1 MTTAPGRVASPSV
14 STRGIAYHETLAAG
28 WTQRYAGGGFKRRAD
43 FFIEAVLPKALVG
56 GDWIDVGCGSGF
68 FSRVL
73 AERGAK
79 VVGFDGSPAMIE
91 AARATATAKGTTE
104 APRYDVMAI
113 EDLAAVKGSFDG
125 AICLSVIEYV
135 ENPRAAI
142 AAIAGLVK
150 PGGRLLLSA
159 PNRHSS
165 LRRLQRMLRGAA
177 AAVGSKAFPY
187 MESSRNLWSSDELV
201 ALLESEGFAR
211 EAILGFDPVAPKP
224 LWGLLSPSLW
234 FVIGRKREKPAA

>member
-14 STRGIAYHETLAAG
+14 ASKGIAYHETLASG

-43 FFIEAVLPKALVG
+43 FFVEAVLPKAAIA

-68 FSRVL
+68 FSRIL
-73 AERGAK
+73 AEQGAR
-79 VVGFDGSPAMIE
+79 VLGLDGSAGMIE
-91 AARATATAKGTTE
+91 AARAAPAPGGAE
-104 APRYDVMAI
+104 APRYDVNTV
-113 EDLAAVKGSFDG
+113 EDLGGVQGAFDG
-125 AICLSVIEYV
+125 AICLSVIEYLDD
-135 ENPRAAI
+135 PRAAI
-142 AAIAGLVK
+142 AAIARLVK
-150 PGGRLLLSA
+150 PGGRLALSA

-187 MESSRNLWSSDELV
+187 MDSSRNLWSRDELV
-201 ALLESEGFAR
+201 ALLACEGFAC
-211 EAILGFDPVAPKP
+211 EAMLGFDPVAPKP

-234 FVIGRKREKPAA
+234 FVVARKRETSAA